1 MITFVAEREVSLKSL
16 SIDGGTQSRCKIN
29 TDIVTQYAENME
41 NGDVFPAVVAIF
53 DGKNYWLADGF
64 HRYHAVMKN
73 NGNKILC
80 KIANGTLRDA
90 ILYSYQANHAH
101 GLQMTNEDKRHVVM
115 EMLND
120 FEWKSWGERA
130 IANHCGVSH
139 VFVSALVHKHKIERP
154 EEIKYI
160 RNGKEL
166 TKKRKPVIKPAPL
179 LKEPIKTEEPV
190 EEKFDEKQEAIQFLI
205 EENDK
210 LKLQLASMSGEESEF
225 TKELIQD
232 LQAEVK
238 QKTVELAAVTKSRDL
253 YQAQCS
259 EMKKQITYLTK
270 QLKK

>member
-1 MITFVAEREVSLKSL
+1 MTVFVAEREVSIESL
-16 SIDGGTQSRCKIN
+16 AIDGGTQSRCKIN
-29 TDIVTQYAENME
+29 LEVVSTYSDNMA
-41 NGDVFPAVVAIF
+41 NGDKFPPIVAFF
-53 DGKNYWLADGF
+53 DGKDYWLADGF
-64 HRYHAVMKN
+64 HRYHAARK
-73 NGNKILC
+73 NGNKNILC

-90 ILYSYQANHAH
+90 ILYSYQANNFH
-101 GLQMTNEDKRHVVM
+101 GLQMSNEDKRHIVH

-120 FEWKSWGERA
+120 FEWSQWSDRH
-130 IANHCGVSH
+130 IAKHCGVSH
-139 VFVSALVHKHKIERP
+139 VFVSKQRNNSSIEKP
-154 EEIKYI
+154 KEIKFI
-160 RNGKEL
+160 KDGKEL
-166 TKKRKPVIKPAPL
+166 KVDRKSVIKPAPL
-179 LKEPIKTEEPV
+179 LKEPIKTEESV